1 MEVAGGEF
9 LAIVGGSGSGKTTL
23 LRLANRLIDADLG
36 HITVEGEDV
45 RAVDPVSLRRR
56 IGYVF
61 QSGGLFPHLSV
72 AGNIGITPKL
82 MGLPAAEIN
91 ARVDELLDLVRLD
104 RGQYRDRFPHELSGG
119 QRQRVGVALAL
130 GLLVS
135 LPLAIAARNRRVMRG
150 ALLGLA
156 SIVQTVPGLALLAL
170 FYPLLLALAAVS
182 LAWFGFG
189 FSAFGFL
196 PAVLA
201 LALYSMLPVLRNTIT
216 GLSGVDAAILEA
228 AQGVGMTPRQSLFMV
243 ELPLAL
249 PVIMAGIRTAAVWGI
264 GTATLSTPIGQ
275 TSLGNY
281 IFSGLQNQNWVFVL
295 FGCLAAAALALAVDQ
310 LLALIETGIRN
321 RSRVRAA
328 LGGIGVLALLAATL
342 VPSMARSQSTYIVG
356 AKTFAEQYVLSA
368 LIAQRLRAAG
378 FSASSREGLGSN
390 VIFDALASNDIDVYV
405 DYSGTLW
412 ANQFHPT
419 DIKPREELLGEL
431 KATLAQQKITLLG
444 ELGFE
449 NAYAL
454 VIPRKRAEALGI
466 HTIADLAAHAAD
478 MSMAADYEFF
488 SRPEWA
494 GLQKAYGLA
503 FRTQRQM
510 QPDFMYAAAA
520 SGEVDVIAGYTSD
533 GLIAKYDLVV
543 LDDPKH
549 AIPPYDAIV
558 LISPK
563 RAADQVLR
571 TALQSLLGKID
582 ITAMR
587 EANLRAAGGD
597 GASSPDAVARW
608 LWERIGGPQGN
619 GRG

>member
-1 MEVAGGEF
+1 MNLFSDSRWNEA
-9 LAIVGGSGSGKTTL
+9 LSHL
-23 LRLANRLIDADLG
+23 PDYLG
-36 HITVEGEDV
+36 NHV
-45 RAVDPVSLRRR
+45 RVS
-56 IGYVF
+56 I
-61 QSGGLFPHLSV
+61 
-72 AGNIGITPKL
+72 A
-82 MGLPAAEIN
+82 
-91 ARVDELLDLVRLD
+91 
-104 RGQYRDRFPHELSGG
+104 
-119 QRQRVGVALAL
+119 ALAL
-130 GLLVS
+130 GLVVA
-135 LPLAIAARNRRVMRG
+135 LPLAVLSRHRPLLRG
-150 ALLGLA
+150 ALLGIA

-170 FYPLLLALAAVS
+170 FYPLLLALASLS

-201 LALYSMLPVLRNTIT
+201 LALYSMLPVLRNTIA
-216 GLSGVDAAILEA
+216 GLDGVDAAILEA
-228 AQGVGMTPRQSLFMV
+228 AQGVGMTPRQSLWQV

-249 PVIMAGIRTAAVWGI
+249 PVMMAGIRTSAVWVI

-281 IFSGLQNQNWVFVL
+281 IFAGLQTQNWVFVL
-295 FGCLAAAALALAVDQ
+295 FGCLAAAVLALAVDQ
-310 LLALIETGIRN
+310 LLALIETGLRL
-321 RSRVRAA
+321 RSRLRVA
-328 LGGIGVLALLAATL
+328 LGGIGIAALVAATL
-342 VPSMARSQSTYIVG
+342 VPAMARSQASYVVG

-368 LIAQRLRAAG
+368 LLAQRLRAAG
-378 FSASSREGLGSN
+378 FSATTREGLGSN
-390 VIFDALASNDIDVYV
+390 VIYDALVSGDIDVYV

-412 ANQFHPT
+412 ANQFHHS
-419 DIKPREELLGEL
+419 DIPPRRQLLHELQS
-431 KATLAQQKITLLG
+431 TLAQRQVTLLG

-454 VIPRKRAEALGI
+454 VMPKKRAEALGI
-466 HTIADLAAHAAD
+466 RSIADLAAHAGTLSIAG
-478 MSMAADYEFF
+478 DYEFF

-494 GLQKAYGLA
+494 GLQNAYGLT
-503 FRTQRQM
+503 FRSQRQM
-510 QPDFMYAAAA
+510 QPDFMYAAVA

-558 LISPK
+558 LLSPRRADDAAL
-563 RAADQVLR
+563 RAAVQP
-571 TALQSLLGKID
+571 LLGRID

-608 LWERIGGPQGN
+608 LWERIGGQ
-619 GRG
+619 